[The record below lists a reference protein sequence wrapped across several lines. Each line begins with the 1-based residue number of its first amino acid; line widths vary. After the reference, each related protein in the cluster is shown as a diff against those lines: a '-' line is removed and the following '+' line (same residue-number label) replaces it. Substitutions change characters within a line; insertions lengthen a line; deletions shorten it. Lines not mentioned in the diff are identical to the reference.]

1 MSVAESEM
9 KVSMVRVFIIFTSM
23 FSVPWYFPAVAPR
36 RRDTPLSEKAKISH
50 LQRIREHDIDTET

>member
-1 MSVAESEM
+1 M